1 MAHILELPY
10 QGEDIS
16 MFILLPPFSKEDG
29 IEQVLKRL
37 TLENFKSVVNG
48 SLLPRQVQVSLPK
61 FTLEQTIELTPVSV
75 SLGSFW
81 HVRQW
86 WWILIDCLR
95 HAALGIY
102 DFEPNVVTCLNTTS
116 TINTFPPIPYTVVN
130 KCFLPSGDGLSFP
143 PLDT

>member
-1 MAHILELPY
+1 MAHIIELPY
-10 QGEDIS
+10 EGDDIS

-61 FTLEQTIELTPVSV
+61 FTLEQTIELTPVSIGF
-75 SLGSFW
+75 GSVFCMM
-81 HVRQW
+81 V
-86 WWILIDCLR
+86 
-95 HAALGIY
+95 
-102 DFEPNVVTCLNTTS
+102 DFNPCCKRPS
-116 TINTFPPIPYTVVN
+116 RPIPNTIVN
-130 KCFLPSGDGLSFP
+130 IFFLPSGDGVSFP